1 MSESILRHYCHFP
14 QSDKVY
20 LAMSIT
26 LLLLDPSTLWY
37 LQYPILGRLCI
48 CYSSRLIFVLSLN
61 FMVWVKFIYG
71 TSFFTNSLTI
81 FQTQKFSTHSILKQL
96 QKSVF
101 TLFKNNALTKFHK
114 LKSNWLP

>member
-1 MSESILRHYCHFP
+1 MCMSESILSHYRHFP

-48 CYSSRLIFVLSLN
+48 CYFPTLFLYCLLISWSVLKSFMAHPSSLI
-61 FMVWVKFIYG
+61 
-71 TSFFTNSLTI
+71 LTQ
-81 FQTQKFSTHSILKQL
+81 FSRHKKFSRHSMLKQL

-101 TLFKNNALTKFHK
+101 ILFKNNALTKFH
-114 LKSNWLP
+114 